1 MSDFLQALVAIEALP
16 TVVLRERE
24 QVQPMDQQSTGES
37 VPGFVPGRR
46 AVLLGGLGLA
56 ALGLSAC
63 STSSKTSS
71 GGGGLKGAKETLP
84 AFVPFT
90 GTTADL
96 PGQMEHGIQ
105 PGYFHYPADPPVS
118 VQGAVGSG
126 KPLSL
131 LVSGPP
137 IGSSSGGNQW
147 WQLLNRKLG
156 TDLQVTQVDSLN
168 YASKFTVDVAG
179 GNYQDMMQILSAPNE
194 PELLASK
201 FIDLSDH
208 LDGDKVK
215 QYPNL
220 AALPPQAWTAGMVDG
235 HLFGIS
241 QPRSI
246 AGQVM
251 NTRQDILD
259 SLGLGTPQLN
269 SGDDFLALCKE
280 ITDPNKHRW
289 AMGTQPVLLTLR
301 TILEMMGAP
310 KGWQVQNGKFTRD
323 IELPVYEDALDAL
336 RKWWNQGIFHPDSF
350 TNSGSYLTWWYGGV
364 TVIYMQ
370 AFAGWTV
377 AAQNNP
383 TLKFGALVMPK
394 WAGGGPAVKHLE
406 AGNYLFTAIKAA
418 DKDRVEEIL
427 RVWNYLAAPF
437 GTQEYLDVNYG
448 VAGHDYTLKGT
459 DPVMSATGTQEL
471 LAGLS
476 YVGSTRSTVIYV
488 PNQEDLVRQAHDFQT
503 KVVPTGISDPTDRL
517 YSATQLAQGAAAE
530 KLLTDVK
537 NDIVLGRK
545 PVSAFKDAVATWRG
559 SVGDKIRGEYEK
571 AYAANASN

>member
-1 MSDFLQALVAIEALP
+1 
-16 TVVLRERE
+16 
-24 QVQPMDQQSTGES
+24 MDQRSIGES

-46 AVLLGGLGLA
+46 AVLKGGLSGLGLA
-56 ALGLSAC
+56 AFGLSASAC
-63 STSSKTSS
+63 STASKAAAD
-71 GGGGLKGAKETLP
+71 GLKGATATLP

-96 PGQMEHGIQ
+96 PGQMAQGIQ
-105 PGYFHYPADPPVS
+105 PGYFHYPASPPQS
-118 VQGAVGSG
+118 VQGAVGDG

-137 IGSSSGGNQW
+137 IGSQQGGNQW
-147 WQLLNRKLG
+147 WQSLNHKLG
-156 TDLQVTQVDSLN
+156 VDLQVTQVDSLN

-179 GNYQDMMQILSAPNE
+179 GDYQDMMQILSAPNE

-208 LDGDKVK
+208 LNGDKVK

-220 AALPPQAWTAGMVDG
+220 AALPPQAWTAGMVNG

-259 SLGLGTPQLN
+259 QLGLGSPTLS
-269 SGDDFLALCKE
+269 SGADFLALCKE
-280 ITDPNKHRW
+280 VTDPAKHRW

-310 KGWQVQNGKFTRD
+310 KGWQVEGGKFTRD
-323 IELPVYEDALDAL
+323 IELPVYLDAL
-336 RKWWNQGIFHPDSF
+336 SELRNWWSAGIFHPDSF

-394 WAGGGPAVKHLE
+394 WGGGGPAVKHLE
-406 AGNYLFTAIKAA
+406 AGNYLFTAIKKA
-418 DKDRVEEIL
+418 DQNRVEDIL

-437 GTQEYLDVNYG
+437 GTQEYLEVNYG
-448 VAGHDYTLKGT
+448 VAGHDYTLNGS

-471 LAGLS
+471 IAGLS

-488 PNQEDLVRQAHDFQT
+488 PNQEDLVRQAHAFQAA
-503 KVVPTGISDPTDRL
+503 VVPTGISDPTDRL

-545 PVSAFKDAVATWRG
+545 PVSDFKAAVDTWRT
-559 SVGDKIRGEYEK
+559 SVGNTIRGEYEK
-571 AYAANASN
+571 AYAATASSGSN